1 MNLRL
6 FEFEL
11 FALFLSLGF
20 EDFVVVDVGL
30 LLLLQFERLLLEEN
44 ELFLEGVRLLG
55 W

>member
-1 MNLRL
+1 MNLLL

-30 LLLLQFERLLLEEN
+30 LLLLQFDGLLLEGDQ
-44 ELFLEGVRLLG
+44 LFLEGVRLLG
-55 W
+55 